1 MDSKTYWI
9 GMLDWK
15 VNQKI
20 FEAIGTKTDILGV
33 HIPASQIKPVQ
44 GNLVDAIEQ
53 QFFDLENIF
62 VPAKSYCV
70 ALVYAGELA
79 KDYGGSML
87 DYLRDPELLTND
99 IYYCPYDKDPL
110 VYDYFLSK
118 TNWQYSPMAERVKDY
133 YRKEIHLEGLT
144 T

>member
-99 IYYCPYDKDPL
+99 IYYCSYDKDPL